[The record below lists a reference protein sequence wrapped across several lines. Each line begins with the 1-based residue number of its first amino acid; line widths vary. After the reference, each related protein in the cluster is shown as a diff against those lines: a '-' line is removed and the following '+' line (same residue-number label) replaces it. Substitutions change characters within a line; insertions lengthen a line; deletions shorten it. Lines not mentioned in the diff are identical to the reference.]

1 MKTLWVL
8 LVLVF
13 LGVMIVNSVYAQT
26 YVWKKYDD
34 FNSGLIDTNKWD
46 IDNSS
51 ATISIENGKAKF
63 VHNPGFPG
71 NNAWLKIKKEITNV
85 WGIKATTQ
93 FESCT
98 APAPDYTD
106 VRARVGA
113 IIGMEE
119 VTPTNRIWAS
129 LGIEPYYD
137 NNTYPRLYGFIDVFH
152 LIPSPDNLIAYLF
165 EGYFPRETGEVP
177 DDVIGIPLTI
187 TEQWTARSVKFTVT
201 NKGKITY
208 NYDKTYK
215 VKPITDA
222 ARTLVGIGTESDSGL
237 GTCTVYFDDVYVLR
251 KQ

>member
-1 MKTLWVL
+1 MKTRWI
-8 LVLVF
+8 VF
-13 LGVMIVNSVYAQT
+13 VAVVLGVMIVNSVSAQT

-34 FNSGLIDTNKWD
+34 FNSGVIDPQKWD
-46 IDNSS
+46 IDSSS

-71 NNAWLKIKKEITNV
+71 DNAWLEINKGITNV
-85 WGIKATTQ
+85 WGIKATIQ

-106 VRARVGA
+106 VRARFGA
-113 IIGMEE
+113 IIGMEAAN
-119 VTPTNRIWAS
+119 PTNRIWAS
-129 LGIEPYYD
+129 LGIEPYYQ

-152 LIPSPDNLIAYLF
+152 LIPSPDELITYLF
-165 EGYFPRETGEVP
+165 DSYFPRETGEVP
-177 DDVIGIPLTI
+177 NDVIGIPLTI
-187 TEQWTARSVKFTVT
+187 TEQWTAKSVKFTVT

-215 VKPITDA
+215 VKPITVA
-222 ARTLVGIGTESDSGL
+222 AQAFVGIGTLSDSGL

>member
-1 MKTLWVL
+1 
-8 LVLVF
+8 LVSIS

-34 FNSGLIDTNKWD
+34 FNSGVIDTNKWD

-71 NNAWLKIKKEITNV
+71 DNAWLEIKKGITNV
-85 WGIKATTQ
+85 WGIKATIQ

-113 IIGMEE
+113 NIGVEA
-119 VTPTNRIWAS
+119 VTPTNRVWAS
-129 LGIEPYYD
+129 LGIEPYY
-137 NNTYPRLYGFIDVFH
+137 NNDTYPRFYGYIQVYDT
-152 LIPSPDNLIAYLF
+152 IPSPDQLITYLF
-165 EGYFPRETGEVP
+165 YAYFPREIGEIP
-177 DDVIGIPLTI
+177 DDVIGIPFTI
-187 TEQWTARSVKFTVT
+187 TEEWTVKSLKFTVV
-201 NKGKITY
+201 NKGKATY
-208 NYDKTYK
+208 NYDKTYI

-222 ARTLVGIGTESDSGL
+222 TKALVGIGTQSDSGL

>member
-1 MKTLWVL
+1 MKTRWVL
-8 LVLVF
+8 LVSVF

-34 FNSGLIDTNKWD
+34 FNSGVIDLNKWE
-46 IDNSS
+46 IDNTS

-63 VHNPGFPG
+63 VHTPGLPG
-71 NNAWLKIKKEITNV
+71 NNSWLKIKKQITNV
-85 WGIKATTQ
+85 WGIKATIQ

-106 VRARVGA
+106 VKARVGA
-113 IIGMEE
+113 MIGMEALD
-119 VTPTNRIWAS
+119 PANRLWAS
-129 LGIEPYYD
+129 LGIEPYYQND
-137 NNTYPRLYGFIDVFH
+137 TSPRLYGFIDVFH
-152 LIPSPDNLIAYLF
+152 LIPSPDSLITYLF
-165 EGYFPRETGEVP
+165 ETYFPRETGAVP
-177 DDVIGIPLTI
+177 GDVIGIPLTI
-187 TEQWTARSVKFTVT
+187 TQQWTAKSVKFIVKD
-201 NKGKITY
+201 KGKATY

-222 ARTLVGIGTESDSGL
+222 DRTLVAIGTESDSGL